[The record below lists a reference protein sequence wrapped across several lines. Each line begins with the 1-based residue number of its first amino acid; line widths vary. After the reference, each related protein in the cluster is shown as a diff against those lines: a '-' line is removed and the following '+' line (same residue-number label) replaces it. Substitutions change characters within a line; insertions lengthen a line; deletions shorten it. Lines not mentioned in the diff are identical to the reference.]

1 MFFALLVAQMYR
13 IYNEIYILLQYVEN
27 DIYMDTY
34 SNVTQYPL
42 RLACSLTQLCQYKYI
57 Y

>member
-1 MFFALLVAQMYR
+1 MQ
-13 IYNEIYILLQYVEN
+13 IHENVEFRWCV
-27 DIYMDTY
+27 IP
-34 SNVTQYPL
+34 VVCVHEL